1 MHIPGYHVAKKT
13 LDCARTIIKKVGC
26 LVILRQFVVGGVL
39 FATAAG
45 CFALTLGRT
54 RGAALVGQPLEVTV
68 PVRLEADENL
78 SNLCFTADVFYAD
91 TQIDA
96 QRVRV
101 ITEPAGVPL
110 EAVIRISSAAAVNE
124 PVVTVY
130 LKTGCAQKLTRR
142 YVLLAEV
149 ISSLP
154 EVGTGAGADTVVP
167 LRSRTTPV
175 APPANVA
182 VSAPPRIDASRS
194 PAEDSVATRN
204 GATSLPQ
211 VSTSRKVPPIVVKS
225 KGTSVVRRQL
235 ESSVASPRLRLDPL
249 ELAVERDPTLK
260 ATAQLLTAPLEDDP
274 KRAQAAAL
282 WRAINAQPA
291 DVLRDAQRM
300 ADLEKD
306 LQSLREQALRT
317 QTGLGELRTQLQ
329 QSERERYANPLVYA
343 LISLLVAALAAM
355 AYFWSR
361 SRQRA
366 GGNDWWQG
374 AEERPTE
381 ADQGIATKTDT
392 TISSA
397 LLGDRR
403 RVTDMEVD
411 PGVNDELFASLKR
424 ESHTLPP
431 HAPDIRNTGLSP
443 LDTIDF
449 ASSFGGSA
457 RAVNAEELFDIQQ
470 QADFFV
476 SLGQF
481 EQAIDVLKNHIHENS
496 DTSALAYLDL
506 FGIYHNLGRRDDYAL
521 LREDFNRVFNA
532 QVPEYDSYSLD
543 TRGLEAYTV
552 AMSRIEA
559 LWPSRKVLGVI
570 EESIFRK
577 PGSDGG
583 EAFDPEAYR
592 ELLLLHAIAKEVV
605 DSRSD
610 ASGVESQ
617 SPQLQAPVS
626 DLDNKPTKFQAT
638 RVHPLSAAER
648 AMVDGGYDRSVP
660 RASSRLG
667 IDIDLSVVEST
678 RPMDVDINLEANP
691 KPRPYL
697 VDIDIFDSVAAPDLS
712 SGKDKV

>member
-1 MHIPGYHVAKKT
+1 M
-13 LDCARTIIKKVGC
+13 
-26 LVILRQFVVGGVL
+26 
-39 FATAAG
+39 
-45 CFALTLGRT
+45 
-54 RGAALVGQPLEVTV
+54 PL
-68 PVRLEADENL
+68 
-78 SNLCFTADVFYAD
+78 
-91 TQIDA
+91 
-96 QRVRV
+96 
-101 ITEPAGVPL
+101 
-110 EAVIRISSAAAVNE
+110 
-124 PVVTVY
+124 
-130 LKTGCAQKLTRR
+130 
-142 YVLLAEV
+142 
-149 ISSLP
+149 
-154 EVGTGAGADTVVP
+154 
-167 LRSRTTPV
+167 
-175 APPANVA
+175 
-182 VSAPPRIDASRS
+182 
-194 PAEDSVATRN
+194 
-204 GATSLPQ
+204 
-211 VSTSRKVPPIVVKS
+211 
-225 KGTSVVRRQL
+225 VVRRQP
-235 ESSVASPRLRLDPL
+235 EASAARPRLRLDPL
-249 ELAVERDPTLK
+249 ELTVERDPTLK

-291 DVLRDAQRM
+291 DVLRDARRM

-329 QSERERYANPLVYA
+329 QSERERYANSLVYA
-343 LISLLVAALAAM
+343 LMALLVAALAAM

-361 SRQRA
+361 SRQMA

-374 AEERPTE
+374 AERPTE
-381 ADQGIATKTDT
+381 ADQGIAAKSDT

-403 RVTDMEVD
+403 RVADLDVD
-411 PGVNDELFASLKR
+411 PGVNEEMFASLRR
-424 ESHTLPP
+424 EQHTLPP
-431 HAPDIRNTGLSP
+431 HAPGIRNAGLSP

-476 SLGQF
+476 SLGQY
-481 EQAIDVLKNHIHENS
+481 EQAIDVLKNHIHENP

-532 QVPEYDSYSLD
+532 QVPEYDNYSLD

-605 DSRSD
+605 DSRSE
-610 ASGVESQ
+610 APGVEFPN
-617 SPQLQAPVS
+617 PQLQAPATN
-626 DLDNKPTKFQAT
+626 LDNKPPKFLET
-638 RVHPLSAAER
+638 RVQPLSAAER

-660 RASSRLG
+660 RASSQLG
-667 IDIDLSVVEST
+667 IDIDLSMVEST
-678 RPMDVDINLEANP
+678 RPMDVDIHLETDP
-691 KPRPYL
+691 EPRPHL
-697 VDIDIFDSVAAPDLS
+697 VDIDIFDGVASPGNP
-712 SGKDKV
+712 SGKDKA